1 MKGKEIKMLNNISN
15 FVKAWRNSKPLEK
28 GPWKMIFR
36 LVFTTGE
43 DGTFI
48 KYLLASI
55 FTKAT
60 LLMGWIIKLKIY
72 VVLTGIVNHYY
83 IKIQRIKEKRG

>member
-1 MKGKEIKMLNNISN
+1 
-15 FVKAWRNSKPLEK
+15 
-28 GPWKMIFR
+28 MIFR
-36 LVFTTGE
+36 LVFTIGE

-72 VVLTGIVNHYY
+72 VVLTGIVNHHY
-83 IKIQRIKEKRG
+83 IKIQRIKKKKPH